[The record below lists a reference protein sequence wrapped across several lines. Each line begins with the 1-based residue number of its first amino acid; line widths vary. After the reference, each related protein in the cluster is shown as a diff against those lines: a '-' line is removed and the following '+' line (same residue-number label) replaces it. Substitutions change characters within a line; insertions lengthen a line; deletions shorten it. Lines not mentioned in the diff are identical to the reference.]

1 MFRYNYVN
9 VNTSVNCE
17 WINLYIFPIVN
28 ILLKDLVCADTDY
41 YKENLFKLFLIRTF
55 VNKGNKRSFNDN
67 YWQKQLK
74 ILNN

>member
-55 VNKGNKRSFNDN
+55 VNKGNNRSFNDN
-67 YWQKQLK
+67 Y
-74 ILNN
+74 